1 MKPDRDPR
9 SGPFPAAQ
17 HRSEPGPG
25 AVPFP
30 AAQHRSEPGPDAV
43 GRQPG
48 QHPAGLAVGVIGA
61 GRAGTA
67 LGVALARAGHA
78 VVAASAVSDASV
90 QRARANFP
98 GVVIAEPAQVLRL
111 ADLALLTVPDDVL
124 PGLVAG
130 LAATEAPLAGRMIAH
145 ASGRY
150 GIAVLEPAARLG
162 GLPLALHPVMTFTGR
177 ADDVDRLRGTCFGVT
192 APDVLRTAAEALV
205 IEMGGEPVFIAEEHR
220 DLYHAALASAAN
232 HLITLVAEAADLLRA
247 AGVADPARMLGP
259 LLSAALDNALR
270 FGDAGLTGPVAR
282 GDADTVAAHVRA
294 IEATP
299 SASRAAVAAYVAM
312 ARLTADRA
320 LAAGLLKP
328 ADAERLLDVLGGR
341 P

>member
-1 MKPDRDPR
+1 MKPDSDPR
-9 SGPFPAAQ
+9 SGPPPAAR
-17 HRSEPGPG
+17 HRG
-25 AVPFP
+25 
-30 AAQHRSEPGPDAV
+30 EPGPDAV
-43 GRQPG
+43 GHQPG

-78 VVAASAVSDASV
+78 VVA
-90 QRARANFP
+90 
-98 GVVIAEPAQVLRL
+98 EPAQVLRL

-124 PGLVAG
+124 PGLIAG
-130 LAATEAPLAGRMIAH
+130 LAATGAPVAGRMIAH

-162 GLPLALHPVMTFTGR
+162 ALPMALHPVMTFTGR
-177 ADDVDRLRGTCFGVT
+177 PDDVDRLRGTCFGVT

-232 HLITLVAEAADLLRA
+232 HLITLVAQAADLLRA

-259 LLSAALDNALR
+259 LLSASPDNALR

-282 GDADTVAAHVRA
+282 GDPKTVAVHVHA
-294 IEATP
+294 LEATP

-320 LAAGLLKP
+320 LAAGLFKP
-328 ADAERLLDVLGGR
+328 ADAERLLDVLGG
-341 P
+341 PP